1 MCETR
6 FKNRDTRSDSRRPDR
21 GRSRVQNSGEN

>member
-6 FKNRDTRSDSRRPDR
+6 FKNRDTRTESRRPDR
-21 GRSRVQNSGEN
+21 GRYRGQGSVEN